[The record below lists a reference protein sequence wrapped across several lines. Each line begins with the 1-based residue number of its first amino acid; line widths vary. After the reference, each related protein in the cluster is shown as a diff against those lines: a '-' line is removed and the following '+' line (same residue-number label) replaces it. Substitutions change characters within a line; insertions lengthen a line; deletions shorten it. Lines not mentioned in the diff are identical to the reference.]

1 MEFIIHET
9 DNGKVAE
16 LISDSV
22 AVRNLQDGLDMIQ
35 KFLFSDTNKIIVRK
49 ENIVPEFFDLNTR
62 LAGNILQKFV
72 NYHIKLAIVG
82 DFKNITSEPL
92 KAFVYES
99 NRGNE
104 IFFLE
109 DVETAIARLIK

>member
-1 MEFIIHET
+1 
-9 DNGKVAE
+9 
-16 LISDSV
+16 
-22 AVRNLQDGLDMIQ
+22 
-35 KFLFSDTNKIIVRK
+35 
-49 ENIVPEFFDLNTR
+49 
-62 LAGNILQKFV
+62 LQKFV